1 MNKNQTPLD
10 DIAGFSTWLSVARAC
25 HLCERALS
33 AALEPHGLEVSH
45 YDVLAN
51 VVRDEGLTQQV
62 LARRLLVAKSN
73 VSALLTA
80 LERKGLI
87 VRDRDPDD
95 ARLRRI
101 VLTPAGRRI
110 TGKAMREHGRIVT
123 LMMGALTPSETE
135 TIHAVMGKIS
145 AKFEVQAKPT
155 KKAIAHV

>member
-10 DIAGFSTWLSVARAC
+10 DIAGFSTWLSVARTC
-25 HLCERALS
+25 HQCERALS

-87 VRDRDPDD
+87 VRDRDPND

-101 VLTPAGRRI
+101 VLTAAGRRV
-110 TGKAMREHGRIVT
+110 TAKAMREHGRIVT
-123 LMMGALTPSETE
+123 LMMGSLTHGEADALR
-135 TIHAVMGKIS
+135 IAMGKIS
-145 AKFEVQAKPT
+145 AKFDVPAQPI
-155 KKAIAHV
+155 KKATVHA

>member
-10 DIAGFSTWLSVARAC
+10 NIAGFSTWLSVARTC
-25 HLCERALS
+25 HLCERTLTS
-33 AALEPHGLEVSH
+33 ALEPLGIEISH

-87 VRDRDPDD
+87 LRDRDPND

-101 VLTPAGRRI
+101 VLTVAGRRV
-110 TGKAMREHGRIVT
+110 TAKAMREHGRIVT
-123 LMMGALTPSETE
+123 LMMGALTPAEADTVRS
-135 TIHAVMGKIS
+135 AMGKIS
-145 AKFEVQAKPT
+145 AHFDAPT
-155 KKAIAHV
+155 TPMKKANVHA